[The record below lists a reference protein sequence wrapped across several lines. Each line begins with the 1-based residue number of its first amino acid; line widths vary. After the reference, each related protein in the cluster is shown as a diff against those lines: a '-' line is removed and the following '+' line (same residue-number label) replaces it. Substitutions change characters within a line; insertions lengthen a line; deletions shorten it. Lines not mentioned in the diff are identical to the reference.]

1 MDQLNYLTPA
11 ELIILQQHLKLGV
24 NHLRQQLT
32 DKEFN
37 ALLASSSVDAAQ
49 VHKIEHDEVE
59 VSGNLF
65 LVLNTILTATFGAW
79 LGYSGF
85 LGLGI
90 ASFWIFSSIVVFAA
104 LFGAFIGIQSV
115 RFTKQQAKGAIH
127 IQKLHLLQIQIL
139 KKVKK
144 QRTVEMEKLIADLD
158 ALFIDLSRR
167 TSLEKQTLFSELAD
181 KSKEDRSRWVTEL
194 EEILEE
200 RVASFN
206 NHPIYKTYASKL
218 AEIKLK
224 LKNNLVKY
232 FQDEEELGQI
242 HSEFQAQK
250 EKKIDGFLRKLINS
264 SPKHSLEP
272 PSWIQSN
279 GRAIIIGLAP
289 TLLGGFSSISVYLG
303 GVPLILK
310 NFGYANLFAF
320 FTDPKVKIVECSIS
334 LLITLYFGFSFVY
347 VNRKAFKR
355 QRELVRTDKTIIQD
369 ESSLTVLDVNML
381 ILKELKNCAAQLALS
396 TLSAPSESSLI

>member
-11 ELIILQQHLKLGV
+11 ELVILQQHLKLGV

-37 ALLASSSVDAAQ
+37 ALLASSSVNASQ

-65 LVLNTILTATFGAW
+65 LVLNTIFTATFGAW
-79 LGYSGF
+79 LGYSAF

-104 LFGAFIGIQSV
+104 LLGAFIGIQSV
-115 RFTKQQAKGAIH
+115 RFTKRQAQGAIY

-139 KKVKK
+139 KKIK
-144 QRTVEMEKLIADLD
+144 QKRTAEMEKIIADLND
-158 ALFIDLSRR
+158 LFIDLSRG
-167 TSLEKQTLFSELAD
+167 TSFEKQTLFSELAD
-181 KSKEDRSRWVTEL
+181 KSKEDRSRWVIEL
-194 EEILEE
+194 EKMLEE
-200 RVASFN
+200 RLASFN
-206 NHPIYKTYASKL
+206 SHPIYKTCASEL
-218 AEIKLK
+218 AEIQLK
-224 LKNNLVKY
+224 LKKNLINY
-232 FQDEEELGQI
+232 FQDKGELGQI
-242 HSEFQAQK
+242 HSEFQVQK
-250 EKKIDGFLRKLINS
+250 EKQIDGFLRKLINT

-279 GRAIIIGLAP
+279 GKAIIVGLAP

-310 NFGYANLFAF
+310 NFGYDNLFAF
-320 FTDPKVKIVECSIS
+320 FTDPTVKIVECSIS

-369 ESSLTVLDVNML
+369 ESSLTVLDVRML
-381 ILKELKNCAAQLALS
+381 SLKELKNCATQLALS
-396 TLSAPSESSLI
+396 T